1 MTRRRGRQAG
11 VTLIEMLVVVAIIG
25 VMAGISYPSI
35 TAGLESLRLTAAA
48 DSVASL
54 FNDAANYAQR
64 RQEWVE
70 IRVSPHQLQA
80 TGRTFRRQLELTN
93 LTAAPEQVYFIDP
106 LGTLPGAQLEIQS
119 GKQRRQV
126 RLDPLTGVAEV
137 QRAP

>member
-25 VMAGISYPSI
+25 VMAGITYPSI
-35 TAGLESLRLTAAA
+35 TAGLDSLRLTAAA
-48 DSVASL
+48 DSVAAL
-54 FNDAANYAQR
+54 FNDAANHAQR

-70 IRVSPHQLQA
+70 VRVSKHQLQA
-80 TGRTFRRQLELTN
+80 NGPTFRRQLDLAG

-106 LGTLPGAQLEIQS
+106 LGTLPGAQMEIQ
-119 GKQRRQV
+119 GAKQRRQV
-126 RLDPLTGVAEV
+126 RLDPLTGLAEV